1 LKPVTAKLTDFRLPL
16 KHPVLYLHWL
26 SSHIS
31 KTVFFGIFVCSQ
43 SGNPSIG
50 SWTKSDDHWLEDLA
64 KYGYKPEIKY
74 KSLITLLYVWLHNEN
89 QIYESNDFYYFFFL
103 TSGN

>member
-1 LKPVTAKLTDFRLPL
+1 VKPVAAKVTDFRLPL

-43 SGNPSIG
+43 SGNQP
-50 SWTKSDDHWLEDLA
+50 LEDVE
-64 KYGYKPEIKY
+64 KVMIIGWKI
-74 KSLITLLYVWLHNEN
+74 
-89 QIYESNDFYYFFFL
+89 
-103 TSGN
+103 